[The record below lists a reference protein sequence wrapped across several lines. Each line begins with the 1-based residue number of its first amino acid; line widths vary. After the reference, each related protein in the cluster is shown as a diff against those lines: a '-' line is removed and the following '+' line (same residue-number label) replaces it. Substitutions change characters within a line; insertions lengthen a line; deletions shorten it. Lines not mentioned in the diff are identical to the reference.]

1 MKTSLII
8 HNYNKYFFFSRRHN
22 LIALKEKSQKSR
34 SPSLNNSPISIKST
48 RSKIINDIPETSSME
63 ELEEEE
69 EPIVEIQIKRIE
81 PITTK
86 KSVECLDTQVSSLH
100 QDVATL
106 SLEVRNAIHAL
117 QEMTYSTIGQLDLQ
131 NPARSIPN
139 LPNNT
144 VHAHVSEQFLTRSSS
159 QPAEIWK
166 REIHEDARSHH
177 LKSVSDF
184 AQSNQSFH
192 ISVTKATQTELSIDY
207 EMLENLVLSNPQLV
221 LNILGVKTHLPVN
234 FINPDIAPMSCLSV
248 LSTIPEAISSEP
260 SSNNLHEL
268 TKDNSQDHPSSW
280 SMYDNEHVN
289 CKSTDA
295 LIEDTIEDDVETYFP
310 PSISFTIVKENQFK
324 SNSSLTKTADTV
336 VEKSVGTRSRSAS
349 KNNPH
354 TYEPT
359 SSDSLTDSHGYVDDF
374 DESCALITIENNKK
388 RIFSS
393 TDVVPKRNSL
403 TITRVPGSYRH
414 SAGDA
419 DKLEKGM
426 KSISTQSL
434 KDNS

>member
-1 MKTSLII
+1 MNCL
-8 HNYNKYFFFSRRHN
+8 FSFRRHN

-34 SPSLNNSPISIKST
+34 SSSSNNSPISIKST
-48 RSKIINDIPETSSME
+48 RSKIINEIPESSSME

-69 EPIVEIQIKRIE
+69 ELPVIEIKRIE

-86 KSVECLDTQVSSLH
+86 KSVECLDTQVSTLH

-106 SLEVRNAIHAL
+106 SLEVRNAIQAL
-117 QEMTYSTIGQLDLQ
+117 QEMTYSTIGQLDIQ

-139 LPNNT
+139 LPNNI
-144 VHAHVSEQFLTRSSS
+144 VHTNVTEQFLTRSSS

-166 REIHEDARSHH
+166 REIQDDIRSHH

-268 TKDNSQDHPSSW
+268 TKDNSQEHPSTW
-280 SMYDNEHVN
+280 SMYDNGHIN

-295 LIEDTIEDDVETYFP
+295 LIDDTIGDETYFS

-336 VEKSVGTRSRSAS
+336 VEKSLGTRSRSGS
-349 KNNPH
+349 RNIPK

-374 DESCALITIENNKK
+374 DESCALITNENNKK
-388 RIFSS
+388 RNFSS

-403 TITRVPGSYRH
+403 TISRAPGNYRH
-414 SAGDA
+414 S
-419 DKLEKGM
+419 
-426 KSISTQSL
+426 TVVFQ
-434 KDNS
+434 

>member
-1 MKTSLII
+1 MNCL
-8 HNYNKYFFFSRRHN
+8 FFFRRHN

-34 SPSLNNSPISIKST
+34 SSSSNNSPISIKST
-48 RSKIINDIPETSSME
+48 KSKIINEIPESSSME
-63 ELEEEE
+63 ELEEKEDLPVIE
-69 EPIVEIQIKRIE
+69 IKRIE

-106 SLEVRNAIHAL
+106 SLEVRNAIQAL
-117 QEMTYSTIGQLDLQ
+117 QEMTYSTIGQLDIQ

-144 VHAHVSEQFLTRSSS
+144 VHANVTEQFLTRSSS

-166 REIHEDARSHH
+166 REIQDDIRSHH
-177 LKSVSDF
+177 LKSLSDF

-221 LNILGVKTHLPVN
+221 LNILRVKTHLPVN
-234 FINPDIAPMSCLSV
+234 FLNPDIAPMSCLSV

-268 TKDNSQDHPSSW
+268 TKDNSQEHPSTW
-280 SMYDNEHVN
+280 SMYDNEHIN

-295 LIEDTIEDDVETYFP
+295 LIDDTIGDKTYFP
-310 PSISFTIVKENQFK
+310 PRISFTIVKENQFK
-324 SNSSLTKTADTV
+324 SNSSLTKIADTF
-336 VEKSVGTRSRSAS
+336 VEKSLGTRSRSGS
-349 KNNPH
+349 RNIPK

-374 DESCALITIENNKK
+374 DESCALITNENNKK

-403 TITRVPGSYRH
+403 TISRAPGSYRH

>member
-1 MKTSLII
+1 
-8 HNYNKYFFFSRRHN
+8 
-22 LIALKEKSQKSR
+22 
-34 SPSLNNSPISIKST
+34 
-48 RSKIINDIPETSSME
+48 ME

-69 EPIVEIQIKRIE
+69 EPVIEIIKRIE
-81 PITTK
+81 PIITK

-117 QEMTYSTIGQLDLQ
+117 QEMTYSTIGQLDLH

-144 VHAHVSEQFLTRSSS
+144 VHPIVEQFLTRSSS
-159 QPAEIWK
+159 QPTEIWK
-166 REIHEDARSHH
+166 REVQDDTGSNH

-184 AQSNQSFH
+184 EQSNQSFH
-192 ISVTKATQTELSIDY
+192 ISVSVTKATQTELSIDY

-221 LNILGVKTHLPVN
+221 LNILRVKTHLPIVN

-248 LSTIPEAISSEP
+248 LSTIPEAISSEF

-268 TKDNSQDHPSSW
+268 TKDNSQEHPSSW
-280 SMYDNEHVN
+280 SMYENDHIS

-295 LIEDTIEDDVETYFP
+295 LIEDTIGDVVETYFP

-324 SNSSLTKTADTV
+324 SNSSLTKTTDTTV
-336 VEKSVGTRSRSAS
+336 DKSIGTRNRTGNRNIP
-349 KNNPH
+349 K
-354 TYEPT
+354 TYDPT
-359 SSDSLTDSHGYVDDF
+359 SSDSLTDSHGYMDDF

-388 RIFSS
+388 RILSS

-403 TITRVPGSYRH
+403 TISKASGSYRH